1 LKKEN
6 EILNDYILQLDDLI
20 RKEQNTDFDR
30 VLKEFE
36 DWIRSVPQQEKEDIL
51 KEAIPK
57 IEKYIKKAEEKMKM
71 YEDIGMDKTLKRD
84 INQKYSQY

>member
-6 EILNDYILQLDDLI
+6 EILNNYILQLDDLI

-36 DWIRSVPQQEKEDIL
+36 GWVRSVPQKEKEDIL
-51 KEAIPK
+51 NEAIPK
-57 IEKYIKKAEEKMKM
+57 IEKYIKQAEEKMKM

>member
-1 LKKEN
+1 MKKEN
-6 EILNDYILQLDDLI
+6 EILNNYILQLDDLI
-20 RKEQNTDFDR
+20 RKEQNMDFDR

-36 DWIRSVPQQEKEDIL
+36 GWIRSVPQQEKEDIL
-51 KEAIPK
+51 NEAIPK

>member
-6 EILNDYILQLDDLI
+6 EILNNYILQLDDLI
-20 RKEQNTDFDR
+20 RKEQTAEFDR

-36 DWIRSVPQQEKEDIL
+36 GWIRSVPQQEKENIL

-57 IEKYIKKAEEKMKM
+57 IEKYIKQAEEKMKM

>member
-1 LKKEN
+1 MKKEN
-6 EILNDYILQLDDLI
+6 EILNNYIFQLDDLI
-20 RKEQNTDFDR
+20 KKEQTTEFDR

-36 DWIRSVPQQEKEDIL
+36 GWIRSVPQQEKEDVL

-57 IEKYIKKAEEKMKM
+57 IEKYIKQAEEKMKM